1 MNANNF
7 KTQLCQHWQ
16 RTGGNCPYGD
26 NCLFAHGVE
35 DLRSADSKFAR
46 PQPQNVH
53 HPLFKTEICR
63 FVLTNSQ
70 CPYSAARMCQFL
82 HPGDEGFDEKMRA
95 HETVLASKP
104 PPQPTL
110 ESFFKSRL
118 SRKSTEKKVKSVWGT
133 DIYLPVGQESKLVEG
148 DVAQVRTESAK
159 EPKKPKQPHPK
170 PECKSAESDLGADP
184 AIAKKKDIRKIR
196 KKLRR
201 IEQYKGRDG
210 LSVDQQELVR
220 SEPRLQNQL
229 NKLLKTEEAAASS
242 KEIWEQTQEPDKE
255 VWERAETPAKS
266 DGEIWERALNTLRLG
281 ARYPT
286 PSVLS
291 NLRA

>member
-1 MNANNF
+1 MKDLTKRCAHTKLFWLQSPRRN
-7 KTQLCQHWQ
+7 QLWSHFLSHDCHE
-16 RTGGNCPYGD
+16 N
-26 NCLFAHGVE
+26 
-35 DLRSADSKFAR
+35 
-46 PQPQNVH
+46 PQ
-53 HPLFKTEICR
+53 T
-63 FVLTNSQ
+63 
-70 CPYSAARMCQFL
+70 
-82 HPGDEGFDEKMRA
+82 
-95 HETVLASKP
+95 
-104 PPQPTL
+104 
-110 ESFFKSRL
+110 
-118 SRKSTEKKVKSVWGT
+118 KKVKSVWGT

-229 NKLLKTEEAAASS
+229 NKLLETEEAAASS